1 MAVSAAMTRRDR
13 DQLAQVAKMRA
24 RVAKSSIEQRELV
37 LRSQVEDELKGLFDA
52 EEEMAI
58 KAAGVAVAEAQRA
71 DKDLQERLAEYEIPE
86 HLRPHLVAEMI
97 ENQMMGKRR
106 TIAQRRMELSGIA
119 TSRIKALGAQAKV
132 EIDSQCAD
140 TVSALITGGFDGE
153 EAQRYLDSMPTI
165 DQLMLAPSIA
175 ELEAVHDEQR
185 RKTLELR
192 RGWS

>member
-1 MAVSAAMTRRDR
+1 MTRKDR

-24 RVAKSSIEQRELV
+24 RVAKSSIEQREMV
-37 LRSQVEDELKGLFDA
+37 LKSQVEDELKGMFDVEDELA
-52 EEEMAI
+52 K

-106 TIAQRRMELSGIA
+106 SIAQRRMELSNIA
-119 TSRIKALGAQAKV
+119 NSRIRALGAQAKV
-132 EIDSQCAD
+132 EIDRQCAD
-140 TVSALITGGFDGE
+140 TVTSLITGGLDGAA
-153 EAQRYLDSMPTI
+153 AQRYLDSMPTI

-185 RKTLELR
+185 RKTRELG
-192 RGWS
+192 RGW